1 MKNLGVIFPFLL
13 FMLTGLF
20 TVYSFVFPFE
30 AGEKLQGVWVVM
42 IVFLSPLG
50 LVLAITN
57 KGNTQPKLKKVAIG
71 GNVALMLFL
80 FLYMTLGVIV
90 LGV

>member
-1 MKNLGVIFPFLL
+1 MKNLGAILPFLL
-13 FMLTGLF
+13 FVLTGLF

-30 AGEKLQGVWVVM
+30 AGDKLQGVWFGM
-42 IVFLSPLG
+42 IIFLCPLG
-50 LVLAITN
+50 LLMAITN
-57 KGNTQPKLKKVAIG
+57 RDNTQPKLKKVAIG